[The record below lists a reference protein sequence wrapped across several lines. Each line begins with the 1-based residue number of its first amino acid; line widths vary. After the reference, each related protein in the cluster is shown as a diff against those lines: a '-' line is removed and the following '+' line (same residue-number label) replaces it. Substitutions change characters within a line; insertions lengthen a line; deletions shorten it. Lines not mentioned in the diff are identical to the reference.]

1 MGTMRFI
8 SAALMVAAVAAID
21 LTKSSKRQASESSS
35 SSSSSSS
42 SDQEDTFLMLTS
54 GGFYKVQDIGTGSLD
69 KKYERVVPEHFSA
82 GSDDL
87 FMKSMI
93 MNYSDEGKPNGQF
106 TMTEAATRAA
116 AAEVLGSHKGL
127 KGAAGSEY
135 LKNYFERTWAHFDV
149 NKDGRVGVEVMPQF
163 MRFLASDQTLNL

>member
-1 MGTMRFI
+1 MRFI

-93 MNYSDEGKPNGQF
+93 MNYSDEGKDCDKDSGECKPNGQF

-116 AAEVLGSHKGL
+116 PLRFSDPTRVSRVPPVPNISRTTSREPGLTSMSTRTVESVLRL
-127 KGAAGSEY
+127 C
-135 LKNYFERTWAHFDV
+135 
-149 NKDGRVGVEVMPQF
+149 
-163 MRFLASDQTLNL
+163 LNS